1 MWNDESVEGG
11 IYLNTISALTYDAY
25 SATRTYLATL
35 FGLVLPE
42 MASTEFA
49 VNISFSCGADLSYM
63 TLDMEKTTNFTQEEY
78 NTFVMMLGELGDGV
92 DVGEEDF
99 NKKVE
104 WTLDDIIEGELYLTI
119 EWDLATTIAIN
130 MNTIGEGIK

>member
-1 MWNDESVEGG
+1 
-11 IYLNTISALTYDAY
+11 
-25 SATRTYLATL
+25 
-35 FGLVLPE
+35 

-99 NKKVE
+99 NKKGE